1 MGASFI
7 ALLDHWQSL
16 VSGLLAV
23 GGGAF
28 VLIQGRFDREER
40 ARERLSEKLKETN
53 EIDALL
59 LRLRALS
66 TDLLESLR
74 QYQVAVFDVAQALD
88 RGEIDVDLPRPIK
101 VTTVF
106 SLILAQLTT
115 KAVPPELYLLLSRLI
130 EQANSAEED
139 MRRLLIALGKTVT
152 EHRSPELGFWPDERK
167 VSAEPAVDNASYAAE
182 ALSDLVDQL
191 ITFVDQIVVGRTE

>member
-1 MGASFI
+1 MTASFV

-28 VLIQGRFDREER
+28 VLIQGKFDREER
-40 ARERLSEKLKETN
+40 ARERLADQLREVS

-59 LRLRALS
+59 LRLRALAK
-66 TDLLESLR
+66 DFLESLR
-74 QYQVAVFDVAQALD
+74 QYQEAVSDVAQALD
-88 RGEIDVDLPRPIK
+88 RGEVEVDLPRPIK
-101 VTTVF
+101 MTTVF

-115 KAVPPELYLLLSRLI
+115 KAVPPELYLLLSRMI
-130 EQANSAEED
+130 EQANSAEDD

-167 VSAEPAVDNASYAAE
+167 VSTEPAVDNASYAAQ
-182 ALSDLVDQL
+182 ALADLVDEL
-191 ITFVDQIVVGRTE
+191 IELIDHIVVRRTK

>member
-66 TDLLESLR
+66 TDL
-74 QYQVAVFDVAQALD
+74 
-88 RGEIDVDLPRPIK
+88 
-101 VTTVF
+101 
-106 SLILAQLTT
+106 
-115 KAVPPELYLLLSRLI
+115 
-130 EQANSAEED
+130 
-139 MRRLLIALGKTVT
+139 
-152 EHRSPELGFWPDERK
+152 RK
-167 VSAEPAVDNASYAAE
+167 S
-182 ALSDLVDQL
+182 
-191 ITFVDQIVVGRTE
+191 VV